1 MEIVRLVLIERGNL
15 IGDVWVGSEER
26 RKLEMTNIT
35 IILFFPLY
43 EKSEYWIFPDGLP
56 SVIRFSEDLT

>member
-35 IILFFPLY
+35 IILFFPY
-43 EKSEYWIFPDGLP
+43 MKNPNIGYSPTVYP
-56 SVIRFSEDLT
+56 R

>member
-35 IILFFPLY
+35 IIY
-43 EKSEYWIFPDGLP
+43 EKSEYWIFPTVYP
-56 SVIRFSEDLT
+56 R